1 MDVAVCGRIGRWC
14 ALAQPGLAIAPGLGS
29 DTAPKC
35 LVITEPE
42 CALVRF
48 GTESELR
55 IPLGMGE
62 AWVGAGR
69 PVARVS
75 HW

>member
-1 MDVAVCGRIGRWC
+1 MCGRIGRWC

-35 LVITEPE
+35 LAITEPE

-55 IPLGMGE
+55 IPLGMGGRWP
-62 AWVGAGR
+62 ACRTCIALVGPA
-69 PVARVS
+69 
-75 HW
+75 